1 MKISIIGTGE
11 VGTYYADHWSKAGHK
26 LVLTYYRD
34 QIKIE
39 TLALRLG
46 KKVSVALPQKAV
58 AQADV
63 VLFCPRFE
71 HMEDAAKQ
79 IGDIGNVILIDP
91 NNPFNPDRSGPAIIK
106 PNQTA
111 ASIVAN
117 LFPHARHVK
126 AFHNLGIQT
135 IIEIVFSQVT
145 KADVRTGIC
154 RRNNVADFDLVVGD
168 NHTID
173 QQFDQLTPLGKA
185 GLLQPNLEPLTDRL
199 DVGDGRSNL
208 QQLLTVVGQLP

>member
-11 VGTYYADHWSKAGHK
+11 VGTYYAGHWSKAGHE

-39 TLALRLG
+39 ALASRLG
-46 KKVSVALPQKAV
+46 KNVSVAPPQKAV
-58 AQADV
+58 AQADA

-91 NNPFNPDRSGPAIIK
+91 NNPFNPDRSGSANIN

-111 ASIVAN
+111 ASMVAN
-117 LFPHARHVK
+117 LFPRARHVK

-135 IIEIVFSQVT
+135 IIENSQ
-145 KADVRTGIC
+145 REL
-154 RRNNVADFDLVVGD
+154 VAFIASDDTDAAKLVMELATQA
-168 NHTID
+168 H
-173 QQFDQLTPLGKA
+173 LTPMLSGAFATAALSEFPGPLFGVSFTAQEARKA
-185 GLLQPNLEPLTDRL
+185 LEMAI
-199 DVGDGRSNL
+199 NNI
-208 QQLLTVVGQLP
+208 

>member
-11 VGTYYADHWSKAGHK
+11 VGTYYATHWSNAGHD

-39 TLALRLG
+39 ALASRLG
-46 KKVSVALPQKAV
+46 KNVVVATPQQAV

-71 HMEDAAKQ
+71 HIEDAAKQ
-79 IGDIGNVILIDP
+79 IGDIGDMILIDS
-91 NNPFNPDRSGPAIIK
+91 NNPFNPERSGPAIIN

-117 LFPHARHVK
+117 LFPRARYV
-126 AFHNLGIQT
+126 
-135 IIEIVFSQVT
+135 
-145 KADVRTGIC
+145 
-154 RRNNVADFDLVVGD
+154 
-168 NHTID
+168 
-173 QQFDQLTPLGKA
+173 
-185 GLLQPNLEPLTDRL
+185 
-199 DVGDGRSNL
+199 
-208 QQLLTVVGQLP
+208 

>member
-1 MKISIIGTGE
+1 MKISIIGTGA
-11 VGTYYADHWSKAGHK
+11 VGTYYAGHWSKAGHE

-39 TLALRLG
+39 ALASRLG
-46 KKVSVALPQKAV
+46 NNVSVAPPQKAV
-58 AQADV
+58 AQADA

-91 NNPFNPDRSGPAIIK
+91 NNPFNPDRSGSAHIN

-111 ASIVAN
+111 ARMVAN
-117 LFPHARHVK
+117 LFPRARHVK

-135 IIEIVFSQVT
+135 IIENSQ
-145 KADVRTGIC
+145 REL
-154 RRNNVADFDLVVGD
+154 VAFIASDDTDAAKRVMELATQA
-168 NHTID
+168 H
-173 QQFDQLTPLGKA
+173 LTPMLSGAWATAALSEFPGPLFGVSFTAQEARKA
-185 GLLQPNLEPLTDRL
+185 LEIAI
-199 DVGDGRSNL
+199 NNM
-208 QQLLTVVGQLP
+208 

>member
-11 VGTYYADHWSKAGHK
+11 VGTYYATHWSNAGHD

-39 TLALRLG
+39 ALASRLG
-46 KKVSVALPQKAV
+46 KNVVVATPQQAV

-71 HMEDAAKQ
+71 HIEDAAKQ
-79 IGDIGNVILIDP
+79 IGDIGDMILIDS
-91 NNPFNPDRSGPAIIK
+91 NNPFNPERSGPASIN

-117 LFPHARHVK
+117 LFPRARYVK

-135 IIEIVFSQVT
+135 ILENSQ
-145 KADVRTGIC
+145 REL
-154 RRNNVADFDLVVGD
+154 VAFIASDDIDAAKLVMELAAQA
-168 NHTID
+168 H
-173 QQFDQLTPLGKA
+173 LTPILSGAFATAALSEFPGPLFGMSFTAQEARKA
-185 GLLQPNLEPLTDRL
+185 LEKAI
-199 DVGDGRSNL
+199 NNI
-208 QQLLTVVGQLP
+208 

>member
-11 VGTYYADHWSKAGHK
+11 VGTYYADHWSKAGHE

-39 TLALRLG
+39 ALALRLG
-46 KKVSVALPQKAV
+46 KNVSVAPPQKAV

-71 HMEDAAKQ
+71 HMGDAAKQ
-79 IGDIGNVILIDP
+79 IGNIEDVILIDP
-91 NNPFNPDRSGPAIIK
+91 NNPFNPERSGRANIS

-111 ASIVAN
+111 ASIVVH
-117 LFPHARHVK
+117 LFPRARYVK

-135 IIEIVFSQVT
+135 IIENSQRELVAFIASDDTDAAKIVMELATQ
-145 KADVRTGIC
+145 A
-154 RRNNVADFDLVVGD
+154 
-168 NHTID
+168 H
-173 QQFDQLTPLGKA
+173 LTPMLSGGFTTAALSEFPGPLFGVPFTTQQARKA
-185 GLLQPNLEPLTDRL
+185 LEIAINDM
-199 DVGDGRSNL
+199 
-208 QQLLTVVGQLP
+208 